1 MHMVLISEIIWLQIY
16 NLRDNVT
23 SNFYVKE
30 RRVAIRNFGL
40 QYNSNSSSVQIKTRF
55 FSFLVFFK

>member
-30 RRVAIRNFGL
+30 RGVAICNFGL